1 MTNRRKCQILID
13 MAMTVMLP
21 VLMAYSLVGEEPH
34 EWVGVAMFAAFVIHN
49 VMNRQWYKG
58 LTRGKYNAVR
68 KTQVIVNVALF
79 VLILA
84 MMLSG
89 IAMSR
94 HVFTFL
100 PFDFS
105 ISLARLVHLAAA
117 YWFYVMTSV
126 HLGLHWTTMMGISKK
141 MFKLKRSQMRKNV
154 LRVLTLVIAG
164 LGLYEFI
171 TRNFLLYMFLRT
183 EFVFIDFSEPL
194 WHFFLSYFAIMGL
207 FVAVG
212 HYGLMLVKKI
222 PTKKRTRSV
231 NKLAD

>member
-1 MTNRRKCQILID
+1 MSNRRKFQILID

-34 EWVGVAMFAAFVIHN
+34 EWVGVAMFTAFVIHN
-49 VMNRQWYKG
+49 VLNRQWHKG

-68 KTQVIVNVALF
+68 KTQVVVNLALF
-79 VLILA
+79 VLIMA

-126 HLGLHWTTMMGISKK
+126 HLGLHWTTMMGIPKK
-141 MFKLKRSQMRKNV
+141 MFKLKRSQTRKNV
-154 LRVLTLVIAG
+154 LRVIALVIAG
-164 LGLYEFI
+164 IGLYEFV

-212 HYGLMLVKKI
+212 HYGLLLIKKI
-222 PTKKRTRSV
+222 PNKKRKPAARKV
-231 NKLAD
+231 VD